1 MLRIGAASSL
11 ITPMV
16 APGKVEFQYAELS
29 TVANQPPYSSSQNIQ
44 QFCIRNYLGSC
55 RCGRQRYL
63 VLDSGFI
70 SRAEPTSKIF
80 SLLVIRR
87 KIHIAQQGAPRRRQ
101 SGRIAQLVEQLT
113 LNQRVPGSSPGA
125 PTIQFNNLA

>member
-44 QFCIRNYLGSC
+44 QFCKYPT
-55 RCGRQRYL
+55 
-63 VLDSGFI
+63 VLHSELLEFMSMRTPAI
-70 SRAEPTSKIF
+70 SRVRF
-80 SLLVIRR
+80 RF
-87 KIHIAQQGAPRRRQ
+87 H
-101 SGRIAQLVEQLT
+101 
-113 LNQRVPGSSPGA
+113 
-125 PTIQFNNLA
+125 